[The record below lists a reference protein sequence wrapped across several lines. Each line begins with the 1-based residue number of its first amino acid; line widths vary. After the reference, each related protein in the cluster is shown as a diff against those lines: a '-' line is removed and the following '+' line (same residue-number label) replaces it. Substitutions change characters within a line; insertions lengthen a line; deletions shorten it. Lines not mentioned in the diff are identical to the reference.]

1 MEPLTVEDL
10 KPLDEYEQT
19 REEVRRWTIA
29 LKRSRRITI
38 GQYITLVFENRDTL
52 WFQIQEMIRAERII
66 DPKKIQD
73 EVETYN
79 ELIPAAGELS
89 ATLLI
94 EVTETSRMKDI
105 LDSLQG
111 IDRGQTVWL
120 RVGPRMIYGIFE
132 SGHSKENKISAVHFV
147 RFHVPESIKTEL
159 RNLLTR
165 IDIGITHPNYHAVV
179 PVPDDMRFALL
190 NDLEAV

>member
-1 MEPLTVEDL
+1 
-10 KPLDEYEQT
+10 
-19 REEVRRWTIA
+19 VRRWTIA

>member
-1 MEPLTVEDL
+1 MTGLTATDL
-10 KPLDEYEQT
+10 IPYAEYE
-19 REEVRRWTIA
+19 RVRNSFRQQIIARKQRRRIA
-29 LKRSRRITI
+29 LGDR
-38 GQYITLVFENRDTL
+38 ITLVFENWETIQ
-52 WFQIQEMIRAERII
+52 FQIQEMIRAERII

>member
-1 MEPLTVEDL
+1 MQPLTVEDL
-10 KPLDEYEQT
+10 KPLDAYEQT
-19 REEVRRWTIA
+19 REAVRRWTIG
-29 LKRSRRITI
+29 LKRSRRITV

-66 DPKKIQD
+66 DPKKLQD

-94 EVTETSRMKDI
+94 EVTEASRMKEI

-120 RVGPRMIYGIFE
+120 RVGPRMIYGSFE
-132 SGHSKENKISAVHFV
+132 SGHSKENRISAVHFV

-159 RNLLTR
+159 RNLQTR
-165 IDIGITHPNYHAVV
+165 IDIGITHPSYHAVV

-190 NDLEAV
+190 NDLA

>member
-120 RVGPRMIYGIFE
+120 RVGSRMIYGIFE

-165 IDIGITHPNYHAVV
+165 IDIGITHPTYHAVV
-179 PVPDDMRFALL
+179 PVPDDLRFALL
-190 NDLEAV
+190 TDLD